1 MTEKIK
7 TGTTCIGLLFKDGV
21 ILAADRRI
29 TAGGM
34 IVANN
39 TTKIYDISNNILA
52 TTSGHAADNQ
62 LFVRIVQSEAKLLEL
77 KNERQIK
84 VKEAAMI
91 FNSMQYSALRSQG
104 SVVSLIVGGYD
115 NSQGAS
121 LWNLGPDGTIVAN
134 DGFVVDGSGSLFIK
148 AIFDNEYKPNMTKD
162 EALKLIEKGFKSSF
176 NNDNASGGGFIVKF
190 VTKEGIEEVTRKV
203 VKTELIKE

>member
-21 ILAADRRI
+21 ILAADRRV

-34 IVANN
+34 IVGNKS
-39 TTKIYDISNNILA
+39 TKIYDISSNILA

-62 LFVRIVQSEAKLLEL
+62 LFVRIVQSEARLLEL

-104 SVVSLIVGGYD
+104 SVVSLILGGYD
-115 NSQGAS
+115 KLGPS
-121 LWNLGPDGTIVAN
+121 LYNLSPDGTIVTN
-134 DGFVVDGSGSLFIK
+134 EGFVVDGSGSIFIK
-148 AIFDNEYKPNMTKD
+148 AIFENEYNPNMTKE
-162 EALKLIEKGFKSSF
+162 EALELIEKGFKSAF
-176 NNDNASGGGFIVKF
+176 NNDNASGGGFIVRV
-190 VTKEGIEEVTRKV
+190 VTKEGIEELTRKV
-203 VKTELIKE
+203 VKTQIVKE